1 MGANLSSSKHA
12 IMKNPVSEKLV
23 DQYSLMFR
31 DLGNDLWIGH
41 YNVHGLIPGYDSFNY
56 PDDIGDEEVIKVNL
70 LFIMRT
76 QRLDKNTMRT
86 KMLSYLAWS
95 EQ

>member
-70 LFIMRT
+70 LFRPCKIT
-76 QRLDKNTMRT
+76 QHFCPHRVLIKTLCPHD
-86 KMLSYLAWS
+86 